1 MGLRPH
7 ARRPIAQARA
17 GSGPR
22 GVHRGAVRPLR
33 SVAPHVGRGV
43 HLQRLAHDPRLLRRT
58 AASRLSGLRSHR
70 GGRRVH
76 RYRGRHRAR
85 LRRAADP
92 DAKPRPGLRAQHR
105 PGSGHGRDRRLL
117 GRRCLSRPALAH
129 VSRGHVLEH
138 VARRCGRTEHRPTGR
153 RTDRRVR
160 RPGARRARARP
171 RERPRGRAHPG
182 LQHGVP
188 QVLPGG
194 DRGLRPA
201 VPHRRRRRGCMLA
214 AAGARLD
221 PRLPSGRHGLAPPP
235 QLAAHLLAPADRL
248 RPGGGDARAQV
259 AREIQ
264 RPGAR
269 ALGRPHLWRRADVHA
284 RVASPAGLSRRLGR
298 RAVSVALPTQLQSVG
313 FAPADAGMASHDG
326 EPRGDRGAERRLEA
340 VHARGA
346 AVGSRHRAAGR
357 AGVAQRA
364 PRQIS
369 RPPRRL
375 GGPAAA
381 PAAHGRAPPGPAAR
395 SAAGPPQRGP
405 HTLAAAWHAA
415 ANAALARHD
424 LHLDRALAGPGPA
437 VAHNG
442 GGPPGG
448 RRVRATWRP
457 AHSLGS
463 RGPGRLVRRRPAA
476 HGSGGA
482 RWREAADS
490 APLVARPAAAGTAA
504 DALLRRA
511 HARGGARSRL
521 GSRCGRRAR
530 RPAVR
535 MAHPGANHGC
545 HGHDPGGRGPAA
557 ARFSAMTDLA
567 LYRRLVRQARPYW
580 LHLAGLFGIGLLAS
594 PLALLD
600 PVPLK
605 IVFDSVLG
613 SHPLPA
619 YLRAVLPSAVLGSAG
634 ALLVAI
640 GLLLGVAALTQLQAL
655 ANRFMQAYVGERLVL
670 GLRTQLVQ
678 HAQRL
683 SLSYHDSKGSA
694 DSLYRIQQDAA
705 VIDKIMVE
713 GIIPF
718 VAAAVTL
725 VMMIVVT
732 LRLDWQ
738 LALVALGVSPPLFVL
753 SRLYRPRMR
762 RQSRHVKKLGSSA
775 LAVVQ
780 ETLGALRVVKAFGQE
795 SRESDRFVHRSTEG
809 VAARIRL
816 ALMEG
821 RYGVLVGLTSALG
834 TAAVLLIGARHV
846 GEGVLTLGQL
856 WMVLTY
862 LGQLYEP
869 LKTISKKAAGIQSY
883 LASAERAFALLDEQP
898 EVPERADAR
907 PITRAAG
914 AVAFRGVSFA
924 YGPDRPVLQDVSF
937 AIAPGTRLG
946 VVGATGAGKTTLIS
960 LLTRFYDPTAGQILL
975 DGVDLRD
982 YKLDDLRR
990 QFAVVL
996 QETVLFSASIAENI
1010 AYATPGATRE
1020 QIVAAAQAAN
1030 VHEFIARMPRG
1041 YDTQVGERGAQL
1053 SGGQRQ
1059 RIALARAFLKDS
1071 PVLILDE
1078 PTSAVDAETEATIL
1092 GAMRHLMR
1100 GRTVLVIS
1108 HRPSTLE
1115 RCAGLLVLES
1125 GRVVTDTIG
1134 AVTREQPP
1142 VVAAAVGGRR
1152 SNLKSHPAVRAWC
1165 GLYPHAEP
1173 RSITPLRVRKRKS
1186 SVYRLE
1192 GVGQA
1197 GRPVIAKRCRTAV
1210 AQVERMVYEG
1220 ILADLTVPSLRYY
1233 GFVEEPD
1240 DASSW
1245 LFIEEANGPD
1255 YSNLL
1260 PEHRARAGRW
1270 LGLLHAAAADAAA
1283 GERLPDGGPGRYL
1296 ERLRKLRETFREH
1309 LDNPVL
1315 LPEDVAF
1322 LEGLLARLD
1331 DLAARWHLVEGVCR
1345 GVPATLVHGDF
1356 NGRNMRLRTVGNDA
1370 TITVFDWEDAGWG
1383 VPAVDLAQQL
1393 TVPSGQLSAN
1403 PDVGS
1408 YWSAG
1413 RDGWPDLSSEACRR
1427 LAYCGTVFRTLS
1439 AMSWISDDLANDWA
1453 HACLPDMRL
1462 YAAELDGALERL
1474 DWVPRASPPPRA
1486 VAAT

>member
-58 AASRLSGLRSHR
+58 AASRLSGLRSHG

-92 DAKPRPGLRAQHR
+92 DAQPRPGLRAQHR
-105 PGSGHGRDRRLL
+105 PGSGHGRDHRLL

-129 VSRGHVLEH
+129 VSRGHVPEH
-138 VARRCGRTEHRPTGR
+138 VARRRGRTEHRPTWR

-160 RPGARRARARP
+160 GPGARRARARP
-171 RERPRGRAHPG
+171 RERPGGRAHPG

-201 VPHRRRRRGCMLA
+201 VPHRRRRRGCVLA

-221 PRLPSGRHGLAPPP
+221 SRLPSGRHGLAPPP
-235 QLAAHLLAPADRL
+235 QLAAHLQAPADRL

-313 FAPADAGMASHDG
+313 FAPPDAGMASHDG

-448 RRVRATWRP
+448 R
-457 AHSLGS
+457 
-463 RGPGRLVRRRPAA
+463 
-476 HGSGGA
+476 
-482 RWREAADS
+482 
-490 APLVARPAAAGTAA
+490 
-504 DALLRRA
+504 
-511 HARGGARSRL
+511 
-521 GSRCGRRAR
+521 
-530 RPAVR
+530 
-535 MAHPGANHGC
+535 
-545 HGHDPGGRGPAA
+545 GPAA

-600 PVPLK
+600 LVPLK
-605 IVFDSVLG
+605 IVFDSVLS

-619 YLRAVLPSAVLGSAG
+619 YLRTVLPSAVLGSAG

-670 GLRTQLVQ
+670 GFRTQLVQ
-678 HAQRL
+678 HAQRI
-683 SLSYHDSKGSA
+683 SMSYHASKGSA

-762 RQSRHVKKLGSSA
+762 RQSRHVKKLESSA

-795 SRESDRFVHRSTEG
+795 SRETDRFVHRSTEG

-834 TAAVLLIGARHV
+834 TAAVLFIGVRHV
-846 GEGVLTLGQL
+846 VEGVLTVGQL
-856 WMVLTY
+856 WMALRY
-862 LGQLYEP
+862 LDKLYEP

-898 EVPERADAR
+898 EVPERPHAR
-907 PITRAAG
+907 SVPRAAG
-914 AVAFRGVSFA
+914 AVAFRHVSFA
-924 YGPDRPVLQDVSF
+924 YGPERPVLLEVSF
-937 AIAPGTRLG
+937 VIEPGLRLG
-946 VVGATGAGKTTLIS
+946 DVGI
-960 LLTRFYDPTAGQILL
+960 
-975 DGVDLRD
+975 
-982 YKLDDLRR
+982 
-990 QFAVVL
+990 
-996 QETVLFSASIAENI
+996 TVL
-1010 AYATPGATRE
+1010 
-1020 QIVAAAQAAN
+1020 
-1030 VHEFIARMPRG
+1030 
-1041 YDTQVGERGAQL
+1041 
-1053 SGGQRQ
+1053 
-1059 RIALARAFLKDS
+1059 
-1071 PVLILDE
+1071 
-1078 PTSAVDAETEATIL
+1078 
-1092 GAMRHLMR
+1092 
-1100 GRTVLVIS
+1100 
-1108 HRPSTLE
+1108 
-1115 RCAGLLVLES
+1115 
-1125 GRVVTDTIG
+1125 
-1134 AVTREQPP
+1134 
-1142 VVAAAVGGRR
+1142 
-1152 SNLKSHPAVRAWC
+1152 
-1165 GLYPHAEP
+1165 
-1173 RSITPLRVRKRKS
+1173 
-1186 SVYRLE
+1186 
-1192 GVGQA
+1192 
-1197 GRPVIAKRCRTAV
+1197 
-1210 AQVERMVYEG
+1210 
-1220 ILADLTVPSLRYY
+1220 
-1233 GFVEEPD
+1233 
-1240 DASSW
+1240 
-1245 LFIEEANGPD
+1245 
-1255 YSNLL
+1255 
-1260 PEHRARAGRW
+1260 
-1270 LGLLHAAAADAAA
+1270 
-1283 GERLPDGGPGRYL
+1283 
-1296 ERLRKLRETFREH
+1296 
-1309 LDNPVL
+1309 
-1315 LPEDVAF
+1315 
-1322 LEGLLARLD
+1322 
-1331 DLAARWHLVEGVCR
+1331 
-1345 GVPATLVHGDF
+1345 
-1356 NGRNMRLRTVGNDA
+1356 
-1370 TITVFDWEDAGWG
+1370 
-1383 VPAVDLAQQL
+1383 
-1393 TVPSGQLSAN
+1393 
-1403 PDVGS
+1403 
-1408 YWSAG
+1408 
-1413 RDGWPDLSSEACRR
+1413 
-1427 LAYCGTVFRTLS
+1427 
-1439 AMSWISDDLANDWA
+1439 
-1453 HACLPDMRL
+1453 
-1462 YAAELDGALERL
+1462 
-1474 DWVPRASPPPRA
+1474 
-1486 VAAT
+1486 